1 MTVNPNSPELEYLFS
16 YVALLQAPE
25 VIGPVPEGIRV
36 NFYVK
41 SGTIRGPRLSGT
53 LSPAGGGDWL
63 TIRRDGMAVL
73 DVRITLRAD
82 DGAQIYMTYPGV
94 GDLGT
99 DGYER
104 FLRGEMPATLALRTA
119 PTFRTAAPQY
129 AWLHRVLCISTG
141 EVDFGGSEVRY
152 DVFAVR

>member
-1 MTVNPNSPELEYLFS
+1 LEHLFS
-16 YVALLQAPE
+16 YAALLHAPE

-41 SGTIRGPRLSGT
+41 SGTIRGSRLSGA
-53 LSPAGGGDWL
+53 LVPVGGDWL
-63 TIRRDGMAVL
+63 TIRRDGMVTL
-73 DVRITLRAD
+73 DVRITLRTD
-82 DGAQIYMTYPGV
+82 DDAHIYMTYPGL

-99 DGYER
+99 DGYEG
-104 FLRGEMPATLALRTA
+104 FLRGELPATLALRTT

-129 AWLHRVLCISTG
+129 AWLHRLLCISTG
-141 EVDFGGSEVRY
+141 EVDFGRSEVHY